1 MRERIGTYLSG
12 LFAGDL
18 SAFGGP
24 VVNAELAGN
33 LRAEQMALVKRNSS
47 GMMLANVCNAAVLMI
62 ALSSAPLAPFA
73 NAWGGLVILIA
84 AFYGV
89 RSRYSRRAVQPQT
102 VSRRAIHRL
111 VVSAFLLGL
120 LWAMVPALFFVA
132 APQGAQ
138 LIMACLVSGM
148 LAGGAFAFAT
158 LPVAALAFTG
168 PILAGTAICI
178 LRISDL
184 TYLLVGVLVVSYAF
198 VLLRNVFSHAFEFT
212 KRLIQRAAAET
223 AVRHDALTHLPNRY
237 AFNEGLGRALSRLDL
252 TGKEFA
258 VLLLDLDRFKEV
270 NDKYGHPAGDDYLTQ
285 VADRLRRSTRETDV
299 IARIGGDEF
308 ALIAADLDSADAAF
322 AIARQI
328 CSVFDE
334 PFLIE
339 GRPFAGAASI
349 GIALAP
355 HDGNDPNDLMK
366 HVDVALY
373 RAKKI
378 GPGTIRFF
386 EPGDDKTTRDNR
398 ELLRDLEGAVARGEL
413 HLMYQPVLNL
423 ADDRITGFEAL
434 LRWQHPQR
442 GLIPPSQ
449 FIGLAEE
456 SGLIHAI
463 GDWVIR
469 QACADL
475 ACWPSDIRIAVNFS
489 VAQLQNANV
498 VPGVIGALAA
508 SGISPSRLEIEIT
521 ESMLI
526 SKYATA
532 AATLDS
538 LLSLGVTV
546 ALDDFGTGFSSLTY
560 LRKLP
565 FSRIKIDQS
574 FVADML
580 SQPDSAAIVKSV
592 LSLAS
597 DMHIGVVA
605 EGVETAEQL
614 AVFRGT
620 SCEEVQGYFI
630 GRPMSA
636 DLVSA
641 MLTLHATSNIID
653 ARGQS
658 SRAA

>member
-1 MRERIGTYLSG
+1 MRERVGIFLSN
-12 LFAGDL
+12 LLAGDL
-18 SAFGGP
+18 AAFGGP
-24 VVNAELAGN
+24 VVNAELAGY
-33 LRAEQMALVKRNSS
+33 LRAEQIALVKRNSS
-47 GMMLANVCNAAVLMI
+47 GMMLANICNAIVLMLAMAGTLDA
-62 ALSSAPLAPFA
+62 ALGSIWAGFVIFITSFF
-73 NAWGGLVILIA
+73 GLKSK
-84 AFYGV
+84 F
-89 RSRYSRRAVQPQT
+89 SRRSVQPRS

-111 VVSAFLLGL
+111 VASAFVLGT
-120 LWAMVPALFFVA
+120 LWAIVPAVFFIA

-138 LIMACLVSGM
+138 LIMTCLVSGM
-148 LAGGAFAFAT
+148 LAGGSFAFAT

-178 LRISDL
+178 FQIGDT
-184 TYLLVGVLVVSYAF
+184 TYGLVGVLVVSYAF
-198 VLLRNVFSHAFEFT
+198 VLMRNVFSHSFEFA

-223 AVRHDALTHLPNRY
+223 AVRHDTLTHLPNRC
-237 AFNEGLGRALSRLDL
+237 AFNEGLGRALSRLEL

-258 VLLLDLDRFKEV
+258 VFLIDLDRFKEV

-285 VADRLRRSTRETDV
+285 VAARLRRSTRETDI

-322 AIARQI
+322 AIAQHI
-328 CSVFDE
+328 SAVFDE

-339 GRPFAGAASI
+339 GRPFTGAASI

-355 HDGNDPNDLMK
+355 HDGNEPNDLMK

-398 ELLRDLEGAVARGEL
+398 ELLRDLEGAVGRNEL
-413 HLMYQPVLNL
+413 HLVYQPMLHL

-434 LRWQHPQR
+434 LRWNHPQR
-442 GLIPPSQ
+442 GMIPPSQ

-498 VPGVIGALAA
+498 VPGVISALAT
-508 SGISPSRLEIEIT
+508 SGIAPSRLEIEIT

-538 LLSLGVTV
+538 LLSLGATV

-597 DMHIGVVA
+597 DMHIAVVA
-605 EGVETAEQL
+605 EGIETAEQL
-614 AVFRGT
+614 AFFRNT
-620 SCEEVQGYFI
+620 SCEEAQGYFI

-636 DLVSA
+636 DRVSA
-641 MLTLHATSNIID
+641 LLSLRAMSD
-653 ARGQS
+653 APQEREPHI
-658 SRAA
+658 RAA